1 MQEEWLADVLSFA
14 HQIVE
19 TDAVVADCGIAV
31 GARGAEKGQPP
42 TQAIGDYATLEQ
54 PRDRRAAMLAAKSS
68 TLYGQCIRSCGRG
81 GSGLEQQ
88 EYPNPIVCS
97 SLPARTPPRVFIG
110 WPNQNDSAERNPAS

>member
-42 TQAIGDYATLEQ
+42 TQAIGDYANFG
-54 PRDRRAAMLAAKSS
+54 AAARP
-68 TLYGQCIRSCGRG
+68 QG
-81 GSGLEQQ
+81 GNAG
-88 EYPNPIVCS
+88 
-97 SLPARTPPRVFIG
+97 G
-110 WPNQNDSAERNPAS
+110 